1 VTEGAKPLGKLW
13 YQRLKLDNKLIVAVV
28 FVVWIAEYAHLPFTI
43 DLPLGYFLSFNA
55 LTMYVDLGVLL
66 LMILYPKRLLSRF
79 HKMINQLK
87 SKEVVSGE
95 VAGQMRENARKAIY
109 GKAERYIPLIIGA
122 LAATAWVYQEFSKGL
137 YGVLDF
143 PDMQGNVTAIKNF
156 PITVI
161 HETLAATGIFII
173 PIIGFSTFI
182 VIWKVLRSMVP
193 SYESINLDFM
203 SPGRVGGLGPMGK
216 LMIEVVLLVMV
227 ISTTYAG
234 LGAVYYIITSQFHPS
249 ILVGAILCYG
259 FLFVL
264 ITPPVLTLRKFM
276 IKKKSEALDQ
286 LELKIRN
293 LRKQVDLGNLDDQKM
308 GELSSLLQIH
318 EEVEK
323 MRTFPLD
330 ESSTRKI
337 IMFVLSP
344 ALASIPAVLEPYLG
358 KTMSFIPIVI
368 VFSIITQMISFKF
381 E

>member
-1 VTEGAKPLGKLW
+1 VKEQTNLQGKLW
-13 YQRLKLDNKLIVAVV
+13 YQRLKLDNKRMVAVV
-28 FVVWIAEYAHLPFTI
+28 FGAWIAEYAHLPFTI
-43 DLPLGYFLSFNA
+43 GLPIVYFLSFNA

-66 LMILYPKRLLSRF
+66 LMIFYPKRLLGRF
-79 HKMINQLK
+79 RKMLNQLK
-87 SKEVVSGE
+87 MNEVVSEE
-95 VAGQMRENARKAIY
+95 VASQMRENASRAIY
-109 GKAERYIPLIIGA
+109 GRAEKYIPLIVGA
-122 LAATAWVYQEFSKGL
+122 LASTAWVYQEFSKGL

-143 PDMQGNVTAIKNF
+143 PDMQGNITTIRHF

-161 HETLAATGIFII
+161 HETLAAMALFII
-173 PIIGFSTFI
+173 PVIGFSTFI

-216 LMIEVVLLVMV
+216 LMVEVVLLVMV

-234 LGAVYYIITSQFHPS
+234 LGATYYIITSQFHP
-249 ILVGAILCYG
+249 AILGFAILSYV
-259 FLFVL
+259 FLFMLVV
-264 ITPPVLTLRKFM
+264 PPVFTLYRFMSRK
-276 IKKKSEALDQ
+276 KREALDQ
-286 LELKIRN
+286 LALKIKN
-293 LRKQVDLGNLDDQKM
+293 LRKQVTLGDLGGQRM

-330 ESSTRKI
+330 VSSTRKI
-337 IMFVLSP
+337 IIFILSP
-344 ALASIPAVLEPYLG
+344 ALASIPALLEPYLG
-358 KTMSFIPIVI
+358 KSISFIPIVI